1 MAADLSWREP
11 GLDTLVGLL
20 ERYSPTGA
28 ESEAVSWL
36 VERMRTLGF
45 STATVDEI
53 GNVVGWI
60 GEGGYQVMLLG
71 HIDTVPGEIPIRLE
85 DGRLYGRGAVDAKG
99 PLAAFVDAVARVGE
113 IPGIQWIVIGAVGE
127 EGDSRG
133 ARYLLPRYRPHLLI
147 IGEPSGW
154 ERLTLGYKGSAW
166 VQITARR
173 TLAHTAAPVESACEA
188 AVDIWA
194 RLKQRVLA
202 FNQGREGAFDQ
213 LLATLRRMESG
224 SDGFEEWARV
234 QVGLRL
240 PPELERPTLDKML
253 KEVAD
258 GATYVIEDFIP
269 AYRAEKNTPLVRAF
283 LAAIRA
289 RGGKPS
295 FTLKSGTSDM
305 NLAAPAWGC
314 PTLAYGPGDSSL
326 DHTPQ
331 EHILVEEYLKAVD
344 VLADALRGLASSH
357 LSLRE

>member
-1 MAADLSWREP
+1 MGADRSLRES
-11 GLDTLVGLL
+11 GLGTLVGLL
-20 ERYSPTGA
+20 ERFSPTGA
-28 ESEAVSWL
+28 ESEAAAWL
-36 VERMRTLGF
+36 VDRMRILGF
-45 STATVDEI
+45 STANVDEI

-60 GEGGYQVMLLG
+60 GEGPFQVMLLG

-99 PLAAFVDAVARVGE
+99 PLAAFVDAVAQVGE
-113 IPGIQWIVIGAVGE
+113 VPGVQWIVIGAVGE

-133 ARYLLPRYRPHLLI
+133 ARFLLPRYRPHLLI

-166 VQITARR
+166 VKITARR

-188 AVDIWA
+188 AVDVWA
-194 RLKQRVLA
+194 RLKQWVLT

-213 LLATLRRMESG
+213 LLVTLRRMESG

-234 QVGLRL
+234 QVGFRL
-240 PPELERPTLDKML
+240 PPELERPVLDKML
-253 KEVAD
+253 KELAD
-258 GATYVIEDFIP
+258 GATYMIEDFIP

-289 RGGKPS
+289 QGGKPS

-305 NLAAPAWGC
+305 NLTAPAWGC

-331 EHILVEEYLKAVD
+331 EHIQVEEYLKAVD
-344 VLADALRGLASSH
+344 VLVRALRSLALTHS
-357 LSLRE
+357 SLRE